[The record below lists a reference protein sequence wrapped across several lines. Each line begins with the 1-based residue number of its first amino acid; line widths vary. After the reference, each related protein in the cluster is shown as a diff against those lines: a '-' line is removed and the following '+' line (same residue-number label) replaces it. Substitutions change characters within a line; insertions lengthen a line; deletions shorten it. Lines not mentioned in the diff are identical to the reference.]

1 MAHIAG
7 DTQNGIENAERIGFS
22 GTGAPRWISAM
33 APENNV
39 QTNT

>member
-7 DTQNGIENAERIGFS
+7 DTQNGIENAERIG
-22 GTGAPRWISAM
+22 TVAPRRISAM